1 MGQISTGVQGCRT
14 CVYAGSLLLLL
25 LANAAAA
32 GELAG
37 PCFDYR
43 ERVAEPLKPPI
54 ELVPGRDNHTFGR
67 DPKGFDWAAGRAVLA
82 MPIRTALDR
91 LRDPRNLK
99 DMAKTKLTI
108 TVDERPPHLA
118 LQRVDVIVTL
128 RALFMKTKV
137 LWTEAWAFTL
147 VEGTRDDPHRILAS
161 YQKVSGT
168 SHIQHLCGSYVLQ
181 ARDDG
186 TTDIS
191 MYEEVKA
198 SRRSARDTS
207 NMHRGIL
214 RNIRNAGP

>member
-1 MGQISTGVQGCRT
+1 
-14 CVYAGSLLLLL
+14 LLLLL
-25 LANAAAA
+25 PANAASAA
-32 GELAG
+32 ELAG

-43 ERVAEPLKPPI
+43 ERIAKPLQPPI

-91 LRDPRNLK
+91 LRDHRNLK
-99 DMAKTKLTI
+99 DMKKTDLT
-108 TVDERPPHLA
+108 VRVDDERPPHLA
-118 LQRVDVIVTL
+118 LQWVDVVVTL
-128 RALFMKTKV
+128 RALFVKMKI

-147 VEGTRDDPHRILAS
+147 VEGTRDEPQRIVAS

-168 SHIQHLCGSYVLQ
+168 RHIQHLCGSYVLQ

-198 SRRSARDTS
+198 DRRSARDTS

-214 RNIRNAGP
+214 RNIRNPQR